1 MVEWIQDFISS
12 VGYIGVAVLAFVEN
26 FFPPIPSEI
35 AIPFTGYV
43 ALQDEAMTLIGVVI
57 AWTIGSVLGALP
69 LYYAGYR
76 LGEERT
82 KRFAERYLK
91 WIGISRDDI
100 DKAHDWLHRHGRLA
114 VFLCR
119 MVPGLRS
126 VISIPAGVTQ
136 MNLPVFI
143 TFTALGTLIWTAALA
158 VAGYMLGE
166 AYEEVGSVLNVVGY
180 VLLALFIG
188 WLLYRVYQNTRA
200 NTDESDEQEGATTS
214 A

>member
-1 MVEWIQDFISS
+1 VVEWIQDFISS

-35 AIPFTGYV
+35 VIPFTGYV
-43 ALQDEAMTLIGVVI
+43 ALQDDRLTLIGMIV
-57 AWTIGSVLGALP
+57 AWTIGSVIGALP
-69 LYYAGYR
+69 LYYFGYR

-91 WIGISRDDI
+91 WIGISHEDI
-100 DKAHDWLHRHGRLA
+100 DKAHDWLHQHGRLA

-119 MVPGLRS
+119 MVPALRS
-126 VISIPAGVTQ
+126 VISIPAGVTH
-136 MNLPVFI
+136 MNLLAFI
-143 TFTALGTLIWTAALA
+143 TFTALGTLIWTSVLA
-158 VAGYMLGE
+158 TAGYMLGE

-180 VLLALFIG
+180 VLFTLFIG
-188 WLLYRVYQNTRA
+188 WLLYRIYQNRRDD
-200 NTDESDEQEGATTS
+200 TDEDEQEGAPTS